1 MKLNQIFLSIAMLF
15 AVCFL
20 GCSSD
25 DDNGGDTPTDGVT
38 FEISGEVEGEKSGFA
53 NVVQVEESGITQI
66 FISMNDG
73 ITGVQTFSLIL
84 YLSNTGQDAEIPSV
98 GEYSIGTPAVGDFW
112 VVYTDIGNGDS
123 VEYGSIWGASGTL
136 TITGSTPNRLTG
148 QFEFTAEGNVDSMGV
163 PTGSIE
169 VTNGQF
175 SAQVQ

>member
-1 MKLNQIFLSIAMLF
+1 MKMNQILLSIAFLF
-15 AVCFL
+15 ALCFL

-25 DDNGGDTPTDGVT
+25 DDNGDTPSDGVT
-38 FEISGEVEGEKSGFA
+38 FEISGDVEGEKSGFA
-53 NVVQVEESGITQI
+53 SVVQVEESGITQI

-73 ITGVQTFSLIL
+73 ITGVQTFSLGF
-84 YLSNTGQDAEIPSV
+84 YLSNTGQDVELPSE

-112 VVYTDIGNGDS
+112 VDYTDIGTGDG

-136 TITGSTPNRLTG
+136 TITEATSNRLTG